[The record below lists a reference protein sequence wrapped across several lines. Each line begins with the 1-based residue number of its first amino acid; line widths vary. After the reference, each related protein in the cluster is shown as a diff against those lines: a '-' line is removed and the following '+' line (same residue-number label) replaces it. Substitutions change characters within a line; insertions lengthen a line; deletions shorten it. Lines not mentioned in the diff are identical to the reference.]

1 MKIRKIGILVIV
13 FALMGCQSVPEEKET
28 IEEDKIEEKKEV
40 SFLAVGDNLI
50 HNLIYYSAD
59 QGDGT
64 YNFDSIYART
74 ADKIAAADVAYINQ
88 ETICAGTELG
98 LSSYPVFNG
107 PYEVLDGVAN
117 AGFDWIS
124 TSSNHSMDFGETGIL
139 NQLDYIEQLPLVQ
152 TGTHADEEDAK
163 TYRVIEREGLRIGL
177 LSYTYGLNGFVLPQG
192 KEYLVDLIDEDKI
205 QTDMEELNEIS
216 DVQIVTMHWGTEY
229 QFEPNEEQQYLAQLL
244 SDLGAD
250 VIIGTHPHVLQPM
263 DLLTGKDGNETLVW
277 YSLGNFVSAQDENYR
292 LLGGMATWNLIY
304 DPNDQSVTFENICF
318 EPTVM
323 YFDAAGTDV
332 QVYPLS
338 EYEDELG
345 TTHMISYQDMTKQYF
360 IDLSKEI
367 MGDKVELIY

>member
-1 MKIRKIGILVIV
+1 MKIQKIGILTVV
-13 FALMGCQSVPEEKET
+13 FALMGCQSVPEEKE
-28 IEEDKIEEKKEV
+28 IIQEEKIEEKKEV

-50 HNLIYYSAD
+50 HNLIYYSGD

-64 YNFDSIYART
+64 YNFDSIYTRT
-74 ADKIAAADVAYINQ
+74 ADKIAGADVAYLNQ

-139 NQLDYIEQLPLVQ
+139 NQLEYIEQLPLVQ

-205 QTDMEELNEIS
+205 QTDMEELNDIS
-216 DVQIVTMHWGTEY
+216 DVQIVTMHWG
-229 QFEPNEEQQYLAQLL
+229 F
-244 SDLGAD
+244 
-250 VIIGTHPHVLQPM
+250 
-263 DLLTGKDGNETLVW
+263 
-277 YSLGNFVSAQDENYR
+277 R
-292 LLGGMATWNLIY
+292 
-304 DPNDQSVTFENICF
+304 
-318 EPTVM
+318 
-323 YFDAAGTDV
+323 
-332 QVYPLS
+332 
-338 EYEDELG
+338 
-345 TTHMISYQDMTKQYF
+345 IS
-360 IDLSKEI
+360 I
-367 MGDKVELIY
+367 